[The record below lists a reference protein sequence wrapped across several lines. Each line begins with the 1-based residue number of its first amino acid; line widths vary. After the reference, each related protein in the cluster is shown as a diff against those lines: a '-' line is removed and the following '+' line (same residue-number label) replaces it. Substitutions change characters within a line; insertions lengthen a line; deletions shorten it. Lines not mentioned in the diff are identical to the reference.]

1 MCLCVA
7 WKGNIKITAYLF
19 LQTWTQLNHMN
30 VTLSYSAILKRINE
44 ISKQHTKVMDEWLR
58 EGAFVK
64 FVGDNVDKQCN
75 VRDIRSDHHGE
86 LRHMFSLLAI
96 KARISPPAPLP
107 EFSPPSL
114 MSHHIDCFLPSRED
128 MNVIQSD
135 MEVLVARILCDYM
148 KDLRQLK
155 KYVVLHIPHTYSD
168 KMAVKSDV
176 LVLDVLHKNETKSS
190 DMVHIMREMASYL
203 GASYSHVALIGGDHV
218 TCEREQGAK
227 RHVMCSNTRE
237 GRLEQLEPCVED
249 WHCVMNFMIVSST
262 IPMNKLVVT
271 YMYL

>member
-7 WKGNIKITAYLF
+7 WKGNIKITAYFF

-30 VTLSYSAILKRINE
+30 VTLSYSAILKRVNE

-114 MSHHIDCFLPSRED
+114 MSHHLDCFLPSRED
-128 MNVIQSD
+128 MKVILSD
-135 MEVLVARILCDYM
+135 MEVLVARILCDYV

-155 KYVVLHIPHTYSD
+155 KFVVPHIPHTYSD
-168 KMAVKSDV
+168 KMADKSDV
-176 LVLDVLHKNETKSS
+176 LVLDVLQKNETKSS

-203 GASYSHVALIGGDHV
+203 GASYSHVALTGGDHV

-249 WHCVMNFMIVSST
+249 WHCVMNFMMVSTCST
-262 IPMNKLVVT
+262 LHTHDNSV
-271 YMYL
+271 